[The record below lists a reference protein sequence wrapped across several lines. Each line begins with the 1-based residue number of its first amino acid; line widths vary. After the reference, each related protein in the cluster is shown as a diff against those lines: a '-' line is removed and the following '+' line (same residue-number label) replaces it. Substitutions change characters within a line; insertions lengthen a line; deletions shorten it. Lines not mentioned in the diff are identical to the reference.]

1 MGELAR
7 TAAFTSRALQVCEIN
22 RVTVWIINRVTVWID
37 DIDLGGAKLLVLTD
51 ELGITQIVAR
61 ALIAAPKTAPSL

>member
-1 MGELAR
+1 MAGEVGELAR
-7 TAAFTSRALQVCEIN
+7 TAAFTSRALQVCE
-22 RVTVWIINRVTVWID
+22 INRVTVWID